1 MRPASRSNAIT
12 TDNVLN
18 AAEAGGTVA
27 VTGTVGGDVQDG
39 DIVTLTVNGTAY
51 TGAVSGSTF
60 SIDVAG
66 SDLAADA
73 DHTVDASVS
82 TTDAAG
88 NSTTATATHLYSVDT
103 TISASIAV
111 DAITTDN
118 VLNAAE
124 AGGTVAVTGT
134 VGGDVQSGDT
144 VTLTVNG
151 TAYTG
156 AVSGSTFSID
166 VAGSDLAADADHTV
180 DASVSTT
187 DAAGNSDHGDGNPSL
202 QCRHHG
208 DGQHRGERHHH
219 RQRPQCSGSR
229 RHRRGDRHGRRRRP
243 GSATSS
249 P

>member
-1 MRPASRSNAIT
+1 MPAAIWLPTPTIPSTPASAPPTRPATRPTATAAHLYNVDTTISASIAVDAIT

-51 TGAVSGSTF
+51 TGAVSGATF

-73 DHTVDASVS
+73 DHTVDASVT

-88 NSTTATATHLYSVDT
+88 NSTTATASHLYSVDT

-134 VGGDVQSGDT
+134 VGGDVQSGDI

-156 AVSGSTFSID
+156 AVSGRPSASTSP
-166 VAGSDLAADADHTV
+166 AAISRPTPTIPLTP
-180 DASVSTT
+180 ASAPPT
-187 DAAGNSDHGDGNPSL
+187 
-202 QCRHHG
+202 
-208 DGQHRGERHHH
+208 
-219 RQRPQCSGSR
+219 RPATR
-229 RHRRGDRHGRRRRP
+229 PRRRRP
-243 GSATSS
+243 ISTMST
-249 P
+249 PP